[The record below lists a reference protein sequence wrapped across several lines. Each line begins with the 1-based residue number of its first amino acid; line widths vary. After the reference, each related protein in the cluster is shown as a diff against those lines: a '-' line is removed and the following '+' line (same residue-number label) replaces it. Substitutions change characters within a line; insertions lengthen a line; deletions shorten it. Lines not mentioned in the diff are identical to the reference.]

1 MLRLQVNTS
10 YFLLSPCLYCH
21 DNFQCVYFF
30 VSCFFTYIVHRCN
43 HHYWKRY
50 FECIQFGDHEQNN
63 DTDIETNDC
72 IPLSIRFFFHVVVG
86 VVVIFE
92 SCDMIHNVLRF
103 MTIRKEPFTV
113 YPYQSHQRFRLE
125 YQMML
130 SALFS
135 CVCISFVI
143 I

>member
-30 VSCFFTYIVHRCN
+30 CQLFLHVHCSPMQSSLLKTVFWVHSVRRPRAKQW
-43 HHYWKRY
+43 HGYWNKWLHSS
-50 FECIQFGDHEQNN
+50 FN
-63 DTDIETNDC
+63 T
-72 IPLSIRFFFHVVVG
+72 LFFHV